1 MYQKLKTLMQEKNI
15 TTNKL
20 AKLSS
25 ITPQDLY
32 TALKGNK
39 PMYPNWKKSIAE
51 ALNTDVESL
60 FIEEGKDI
68 SDGTN

>member
-1 MYQKLKTLMQEKNI
+1 MYQKLKTIMQEKNI

-39 PMYPNWKKSIAE
+39 PLYPNWKKRIAE
-51 ALNTDVESL
+51 ALNTDIESL
-60 FIEEGKDI
+60 FNEDEKGGSYGK
-68 SDGTN
+68 N